1 MNIVEKCRFTA
12 VFLGDGRPE
21 LGSGSVL
28 ERNGAGRVPFRLQER
43 RDCPQGWDAPRT
55 LWATDDGTPWQA
67 VNVLQGYEVSCDPF
81 NRVTKPEWYPPC
93 YDNLSRVLCVRDEAE
108 IQPPGPLPIVS
119 RLKNVGTVYL
129 INFSCHVFAF
139 PV

>member
-1 MNIVEKCRFTA
+1 MNVVEKCRFTA

-28 ERNGAGRVPFRLQER
+28 ERNGAGRGPFRLQER

-55 LWATDDGTPWQA
+55 RWATDDGTPWQA
-67 VNVLQGYEVSCDPF
+67 VNVLQGYEVSCGPF

-93 YDNLSRVLCVRDEAE
+93 YDNLSRVWCVRDEAE
-108 IQPPGPLPIVS
+108 IHPPRPFANSFSIKECWYGVS
-119 RLKNVGTVYL
+119 YK
-129 INFSCHVFAF
+129 F
-139 PV
+139 